1 MINTTRCFTNWKKKH
16 WENKI
21 KVFLKFWDISK
32 SIKLSIWFRS
42 CKVLI
47 ATVFWRG
54 FFWGV
59 FFCECLEQ
67 FSEPSLYSE
76 YIKIKIIF
84 LTTVFAYSVTSLVK
98 HLYTVNIKRPL
109 VSDCF
114 SPMFVTLLVKHLY
127 TVQIKSPSLSDCICK
142 RL

>member
-1 MINTTRCFTNWKKKH
+1 MFHKLKKKH

-47 ATVFWRG
+47 ATVFG
-54 FFWGV
+54 GV
-59 FFCECLEQ
+59 FFFCECLEQ